1 MVLLTFGRYY
11 KHVVL
16 GVGSFAVKIFQID
29 SKLARGFCQAVYFFK
44 SEPKLAIKFTKA
56 ILVVRPVAVE
66 IHRAIQ
72 PLLDHCPSPADIFLV
87 TKHLKLRSS
96 TIRIYGIN
104 TTGYFTRFVQLDTVL
119 RN

>member
-29 SKLARGFCQAVYFFK
+29 SKLARGFCQAVHFFK
-44 SEPKLAIKFTKA
+44 SEPRLAIKFTKA

-72 PLLDHCPSPADIFLV
+72 PLLDHCPSPANIFLV

-104 TTGYFTRFVQLDTVL
+104 TAGYFTRFVQLDTVL
-119 RN
+119 RY